1 MNRREVA
8 TLVTLGSSGGITY
21 QHFESDDLIA
31 EGYLEAGMFAPERH
45 PLLSL
50 RDGNDDVAWPRR
62 DAVKRGSR
70 KRR

>member
-8 TLVTLGSSGGITY
+8 TLVTLGSSGAITY

-31 EGYLEAGMFAPERH
+31 EGYLEAGMFAERH
-45 PLLSL
+45 PLLLL

-62 DAVKRGSR
+62 DAVKRGNR